1 MNIRTR
7 FLLVVFLIPVILVGS
22 IAAMSA
28 LIIIPEYSRVESVEV
43 LDEMSHIEVLLDY
56 LLGSLDTI
64 NWDWSSWDDMYDYM
78 AEGDTGF
85 IESNY
90 VNGTFI
96 DSEINIMV
104 IVDTAGEVVF
114 GRYYDLNAEE
124 EMPFP
129 DDLIGLI
136 ADNSLVNTS
145 GFLVLDD
152 LILMY
157 SSRHILTSLDEGP
170 SRGSHLMAKVM
181 DDEFAVRFSDLTQ
194 NDVQFMV
201 SDEPQKAGLVLRTKT
216 GDYLTASK
224 LIEDVTDTNLLS
236 LFLRF
241 DRSAFSKG
249 TSNLWGLLIYL
260 GSFGI
265 VFILLAHYLTDRMV
279 LSRLSALSDN
289 LEEMVENTD
298 LSMRLPPEGTDEI
311 GLVSSNV
318 NKLLGSLEE
327 ARKKELS
334 QRDLTEEIRKN
345 HYSDLIDSVKNISD
359 LLNYEIVRPLN
370 SLRNVAFV
378 LREEDNLQLAEII
391 ESSLVNADKS
401 LHELSNLTFMGEL
414 RRTVTDVNEIIGAA
428 VHRTLMPN
436 NITVNVE
443 SSDEFIV
450 QQLDAS
456 KMTRVYEN
464 VIKNAVESMPGG
476 GVLSI
481 NVVSSENEISVS
493 INDTGRGMSEDE
505 LGDLFQSFYTN
516 KENAIGFGL
525 VYARQVVEAH
535 SGSITISSE
544 KGKGTSVT
552 VTIPRVSSHE

>member
-7 FLLVVFLIPVILVGS
+7 FHLIVFLIPVILVGS

-28 LIIIPEYSRVESVEV
+28 LVIIPEYSRVESAEV
-43 LDEMSHIEVLLDY
+43 VDEMSHVENLLYYMLD
-56 LLGSLDTI
+56 SLDTT
-64 NWDWSSWDDMYDYM
+64 NWDWSSWDDMYVYM
-78 AEGDTGF
+78 ADRDPGF
-85 IESNY
+85 IDSNY

-104 IVDTAGEVVF
+104 IVDTSGEVVF
-114 GRYYDLNAEE
+114 GRYYDLETEE
-124 EMPFP
+124 EVSFP
-129 DDLIGLI
+129 GDLVGLI

-152 LILMY
+152 LFLMY
-157 SSRHILTSLDEGP
+157 SSRHILTSFDEGP
-170 SRGSHLMAKVM
+170 SMGSHLMAKVLN
-181 DDEFAVRFSDLTQ
+181 DEFATQ
-194 NDVQFMV
+194 LSFLSRNDVQFMV
-201 SDEPQKAGLVLRTKT
+201 SAEPQEAGLVVRTK
-216 GDYLTASK
+216 DDNYLTASK
-224 LIEDVTDTNLLS
+224 LIEDVTDTQLLS

-260 GSFGI
+260 GAFGI
-265 VFILLAHYLTDRMV
+265 FFIAVSHYITDKLV
-279 LSRLSALSDN
+279 LIRLSNLSVN
-289 LEEMVENTD
+289 LEEMVENPD

-318 NKLLGSLEE
+318 NKFLGSLEE
-327 ARKKELS
+327 ARDKELS
-334 QRDLTEEIRKN
+334 QRDLTEETRKN
-345 HYSDLIDSVKNISD
+345 HYNDLIDSVKNISD

-378 LREEDNLQLAEII
+378 LREENNVQLAEII
-391 ESSLVNADKS
+391 ESSLRNADKS

-414 RRTVTDVNEIIGAA
+414 RRIVTDVNEIIGAA

-436 NITVNVE
+436 NITVKTE
-443 SSDEFIV
+443 SSEEFIV

-464 VIKNAVESMPGG
+464 IIKNAVESMPGG

-493 INDTGRGMSEDE
+493 INDTGRGMSEEE
-505 LGDLFQSFYTN
+505 LADLFQPFYTN

-525 VYARQVVEAH
+525 VYARQVIEAH

-552 VTIPRVSSHE
+552 VTIPRISSHE

>member
-1 MNIRTR
+1 
-7 FLLVVFLIPVILVGS
+7 
-22 IAAMSA
+22 
-28 LIIIPEYSRVESVEV
+28 
-43 LDEMSHIEVLLDY
+43 
-56 LLGSLDTI
+56 
-64 NWDWSSWDDMYDYM
+64 MYDYM
-78 AEGDTGF
+78 ADGDPGF

-104 IVDTAGEVVF
+104 MAEASGEVVF
-114 GRYYDLNAEE
+114 GMYFDLVTEE
-124 EMPFP
+124 VLPLP
-129 DDLIGLI
+129 GGLVDLI

-170 SRGSHLMAKVM
+170 SRGSHLMTKVL
-181 DDEFAVRFSDLTQ
+181 DDEFAVKFSGLTQ
-194 NDVQFMV
+194 NDVQLMV
-201 SDEPQKAGLVLRTKT
+201 SDEPQEAVLVIKTNT
-216 GDYLTASK
+216 GDIIIASK
-224 LIEDVTDTNLLS
+224 LIEDVTGTNLLS
-236 LFLRF
+236 VLLRY

-249 TSNLWGLLIYL
+249 IDNLWGLLIYL
-260 GSFGI
+260 GAFGI
-265 VFILLAHYLTDRMV
+265 VFIFLAHYLTDRLV

-298 LSMRLPPEGTDEI
+298 LRMRLPPEGTDEI

-327 ARKKELS
+327 AREKELS

-378 LREEDNLQLAEII
+378 LREEDNLQLAQII
-391 ESSLVNADKS
+391 ESSLKNADKS
-401 LHELSNLTFMGEL
+401 LYELSNLTFMGEL

-428 VHRTLMPN
+428 VHHTLMPN

-443 SSDEFIV
+443 SSNEFIV

-464 VIKNAVESMPGG
+464 IIKNAVESMPGG

-493 INDTGRGMSEDE
+493 INDTGRGMSEEE
-505 LGDLFQSFYTN
+505 LGDLFQPFYTN

-552 VTIPRVSSHE
+552 VTIPRISSHE

>member
-7 FLLVVFLIPVILVGS
+7 FQLIVFLIPVILVGS

-28 LIIIPEYSRVESVEV
+28 LVIIPEYSRVESAEV
-43 LDEMSHIEVLLDY
+43 VDEMSHVENLLYYMLD
-56 LLGSLDTI
+56 SLDTT
-64 NWDWSSWDDMYDYM
+64 NWDWSSWDDMYVYM
-78 AEGDTGF
+78 ADRDPGF
-85 IESNY
+85 IDSNY

-104 IVDTAGEVVF
+104 IVDTSGEVVF
-114 GRYYDLNAEE
+114 GRYYDLETE
-124 EMPFP
+124 DEVSFP
-129 DDLIGLI
+129 GDLVGLI

-152 LILMY
+152 LFLMY
-157 SSRHILTSLDEGP
+157 SSRHILTSFDEGP
-170 SRGSHLMAKVM
+170 SMGSHLMAKVL
-181 DDEFAVRFSDLTQ
+181 DDEFATQ
-194 NDVQFMV
+194 LSFLSRNDVQFMV
-201 SDEPQKAGLVLRTKT
+201 SAEPQEAGLVVRTKDD
-216 GDYLTASK
+216 DYLTASK
-224 LIEDVTDTNLLS
+224 LIEDTTETNRLS
-236 LFLRF
+236 LFLRY
-241 DRSAFSKG
+241 DRTSFTKG
-249 TSNLWGLLIYL
+249 TDRLWALLVYLGLFGIFFIAVSHYITDKLVLIRLSNL
-260 GSFGI
+260 SK
-265 VFILLAHYLTDRMV
+265 
-279 LSRLSALSDN
+279 N
-289 LEEMVENTD
+289 LEEMVEIPN

-401 LHELSNLTFMGEL
+401 LYELSNLTFMGEL

-436 NITVNVE
+436 NITVKTE
-443 SSDEFIV
+443 SSEEFIV

-493 INDTGRGMSEDE
+493 INDTGRGMSAEE
-505 LGDLFQSFYTN
+505 LGDLFQPFYTN

-552 VTIPRVSSHE
+552 VTIPRISSHE

>member
-7 FLLVVFLIPVILVGS
+7 FQLVVFLIPLILVGS
-22 IAAMSA
+22 IGAISA
-28 LIIIPEYSRVESVEV
+28 LIIIPEYSQVESVEV
-43 LDEMSHIEVLLDY
+43 LDEMSHVENLLNYMLD
-56 LLGSLDTI
+56 SLDMT
-64 NWDWSSWDDMYDYM
+64 NWDWSSWDDMYGYM
-78 AEGDTGF
+78 ADRDLGF
-85 IESNY
+85 VDSNY

-104 IVDTAGEVVF
+104 IVDTSGEVVF
-114 GRYYDLNAEE
+114 GRYYDLETEE
-124 EMPFP
+124 EVSFP
-129 DDLIGLI
+129 GDLVGLI

-152 LILMY
+152 LFLMY
-157 SSRHILTSLDEGP
+157 SSRHILTSYDEGP
-170 SRGSHLMAKVM
+170 SMGSHLMAKVL
-181 DDEFAVRFSDLTQ
+181 DDEFATQ
-194 NDVQFMV
+194 LSFLSRNDVQFMV
-201 SDEPQKAGLVLRTKT
+201 SDEPQEAGLVVRTKAS
-216 GDYLTASK
+216 DYLTASK
-224 LIEDVTDTNLLS
+224 LIEDVTGTRLLS
-236 LFLRF
+236 LFLRY

-249 TSNLWGLLIYL
+249 TENLWGLLVYL
-260 GSFGI
+260 GVFGV
-265 VFILLAHYLTDRMV
+265 VFIGVTHYLTDKLV
-279 LSRLSALSDN
+279 LSRLSTLSDN

-318 NKLLGSLEE
+318 NELLESIEGAHE
-327 ARKKELS
+327 KEIA
-334 QRDLTEEIRKN
+334 QHNRIEEIRKN

-378 LREEDNLQLAEII
+378 LREEDNIQLAEII
-391 ESSLVNADKS
+391 ESSLKNADKS

-414 RRTVTDVNEIIGAA
+414 RRTVTDVNEIINSAL
-428 VHRTLMPN
+428 HRTPMPN
-436 NITVNVE
+436 NITVKTE
-443 SSDEFIV
+443 SSEEFIV

-464 VIKNAVESMPGG
+464 IIKNDVESMLGG

-505 LGDLFQSFYTN
+505 LGDLFQPFYTN